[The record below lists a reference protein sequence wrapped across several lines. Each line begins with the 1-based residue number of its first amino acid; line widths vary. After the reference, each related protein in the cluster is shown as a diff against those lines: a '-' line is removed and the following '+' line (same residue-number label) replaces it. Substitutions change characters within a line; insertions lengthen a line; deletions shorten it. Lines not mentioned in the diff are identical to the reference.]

1 MSTIKEYTPIETVKF
16 SMVVREGDDSKLNA
30 VRIEEGKFKG
40 LVYIYEDVMMGEE
53 TKEGGMNLHFTL
65 KPAQWKNTKH
75 LSNEKEF
82 HQIAGDI
89 LVSCLEKGLKEDNEF
104 EIIYREHDSESLDD
118 QRGIHKESITLSED

>member
-1 MSTIKEYTPIETVKF
+1 MSEYTPIETVKH
-16 SMVVREGDDSKLNA
+16 SSVIREDDKSELNA
-30 VRIEEGKFKG
+30 IRIDEGKFKG

-53 TKEGGMNLHFTL
+53 TKKGGMNLHFTL
-65 KPAQWKNTKH
+65 KPAQWKNNNH
-75 LSNEKEF
+75 LTNEQEF

-104 EIIYREHDSESLDD
+104 EIIYRDNDSRSLDD

>member
-1 MSTIKEYTPIETVKF
+1 MSEYEPIETVKH

-40 LVYIYEDVMMGEE
+40 LIYIYEDVMMGEE
-53 TKEGGMNLHFTL
+53 TKKGGMNLHYTL
-65 KPAQWKNTKH
+65 KPAQWKNNNH
-75 LSNEKEF
+75 LTNEQEF
-82 HQIAGDI
+82 QQVAGDI

-104 EIIYREHDSESLDD
+104 EIIYREHDSKSLDD